1 MLQVIIKGIDI
12 EFMVEFVSRVED
24 VSIQLLQNRQAGI
37 FRGSSMSVNE
47 FHCKV

>member
-1 MLQVIIKGIDI
+1 MKGIDI
-12 EFMVEFVSRVED
+12 EFMVEFVSRVGGGD
-24 VSIQLLQNRQAGI
+24 VSIQLLQNLQARI